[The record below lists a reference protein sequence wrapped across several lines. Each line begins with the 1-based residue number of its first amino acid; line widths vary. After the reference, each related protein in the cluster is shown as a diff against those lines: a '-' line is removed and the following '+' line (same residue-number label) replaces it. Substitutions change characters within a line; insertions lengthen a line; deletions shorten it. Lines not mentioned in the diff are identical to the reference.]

1 MGASLRTCV
10 EPEHLT
16 TGGLE
21 IRFADS
27 GDGRAEDASIIL
39 DSITD
44 SDS

>member
-1 MGASLRTCV
+1 MGASLRTFV
-10 EPEHLT
+10 DPEHLT

-27 GDGRAEDASIIL
+27 GGGRAEYALLIL